1 MFLNLNNIF
10 SSQMLIISYSA
21 NQISQ
26 TGKGE
31 FETLYKTVD
40 KYLKFDKQQ
49 KGSLKHYTKPLI
61 NISNLTNRKRGD
73 GNIILNR

>member
-1 MFLNLNNIF
+1 
-10 SSQMLIISYSA
+10 MLIISYSA

-61 NISNLTNRKRGD
+61 NISNLTNRKG
-73 GNIILNR
+73 GGWKHYTKPLIIISQTGKES

>member
-1 MFLNLNNIF
+1 MI
-10 SSQMLIISYSA
+10 IISYSA

-40 KYLKFDKQQ
+40 KYLKFDKQK
-49 KGSLKHYTKPLI
+49 KGSLKHYTKTVDKYI
-61 NISNLTNRKRGD
+61 KFDKQERGRMET
-73 GNIILNR
+73 LY

>member
-1 MFLNLNNIF
+1 
-10 SSQMLIISYSA
+10 MLMISYSA

-40 KYLKFDKQQ
+40 KYLKFDKQE
-49 KGSLKHYTKPLI
+49 KGGMETLY
-61 NISNLTNRKRGD
+61 
-73 GNIILNR
+73 

>member
-1 MFLNLNNIF
+1 
-10 SSQMLIISYSA
+10 MLIISYSA

-40 KYLKFDKQQ
+40 KYLKFDKQE
-49 KGSLKHYTKPLI
+49 KGGMETLY
-61 NISNLTNRKRGD
+61 
-73 GNIILNR
+73 